1 MLDRN
6 IANYCS
12 SNGIRFS
19 ISDLSPPTARVM
31 PTVYM
36 DRSDISL
43 YDAQYSEGGKVPIPQ
58 SVIHDVL
65 SALLRFKRTCE
76 DFGLKSDRIRVV
88 ATEATREAINSEDFR
103 QQIQSRTGW
112 PVELLPKEEEG
123 RLGAMGIASSFS
135 SVKGLAL
142 DLGGGSVQISWLY
155 SESGQ
160 VETSPKGSVS
170 FPYGAAALTK
180 LMEGAPGAREQQK
193 LQNQLSK
200 NFEQAIEYLKMPAT
214 LIKEAMKEEG
224 FTLYLSGG
232 GFRGWGYIL
241 MSLHA
246 TQPYPIPMI
255 NGFRV
260 PRSAFLPDLQSPPD
274 SSMFRIS
281 SRRASQV
288 PAVKFLIT
296 ALTQSLPFISNIYF
310 AQGGVREGLL
320 FSTLPPQ
327 IRSQDPL
334 IIATLEYSPGSTQDL
349 AALLC
354 ASIPPFVS
362 KSTTANFFT
371 SNFLTSIIHLLTAH
385 AHLTKDIRAATSL
398 RATTTGLLASTH
410 GISHSDR
417 AVLALVLCERWG
429 AELSLADTQF
439 HSLLQSLVG
448 QEVSWWAKYLGRV
461 ARGLG
466 DLFPTGLMREE
477 ERKGSIAIEAEWLSL
492 PPSSHHN
499 KKENNQKSSNIATTD
514 NSKVILIN
522 IVQLREGIDTA
533 LRNWAEQLEK
543 VGKKKNWV
551 GGAEGFGFKVQVQVK
566 QKILHANDPGAGGG
580 ERAGEVEERRT
591 SDDIRMDQGD

>member
-1 MLDRN
+1 
-6 IANYCS
+6 
-12 SNGIRFS
+12 
-19 ISDLSPPTARVM
+19 M

-58 SVIHDVL
+58 SVIDDVL
-65 SALLRFKRTCE
+65 FALLRFKRTCE
-76 DFGLKSDRIRVV
+76 DFGLNRDHIRVV
-88 ATEATREAINSEDFR
+88 ATEATREAINSEYFR
-103 QQIQSRTGW
+103 LQIQSRTGW

-155 SESGQ
+155 SKSGK
-160 VETSPKGSVS
+160 VETSPNGSAS

-180 LMEGAPGAREQQK
+180 LMEGALGERELQK
-193 LQNQLSK
+193 LQNQVAK
-200 NFEQAIEYLKMPAT
+200 NFEQAIEYLEIPAT
-214 LIKEAMKEEG
+214 LVKEAMEDEG

-246 TQPYPIPMI
+246 TQPYPIPII

-260 PRSAFLPDLQSPPD
+260 PRSAFLPDLQSPPEG
-274 SSMFRIS
+274 SMFRIS

-334 IIATLEYSPGSTQDL
+334 VIATLAYGPGSTQDL
-349 AALLC
+349 AALLR

-362 KSTTANFFT
+362 KSTTAKFFT

-385 AHLTKDIRAATSL
+385 AHLPKDIRAATSL

-466 DLFPTGLMREE
+466 HLFPTGLMREGE
-477 ERKGSIAIEAEWLSL
+477 QNGSLAIEAEWISSS
-492 PPSSHHN
+492 PSPHHN
-499 KKENNQKSSNIATTD
+499 KRETKKKLLNTATTD

-522 IVQLREGIDTA
+522 IVQLREGIGTA
-533 LRNWAEQLEK
+533 LRIWAEQLEK

-551 GGAEGFGFKVQVQVK
+551 GGEGGFGFKVQVQVE
-566 QKILHANDPGAGGG
+566 QKILPADDPGTGGG
-580 ERAGEVEERRT
+580 ERRGEVEERGT
-591 SDDIRMDQGD
+591 SDDVIKD

>member
-1 MLDRN
+1 
-6 IANYCS
+6 
-12 SNGIRFS
+12 
-19 ISDLSPPTARVM
+19 M

-65 SALLRFKRTCE
+65 SALLRFKRICE
-76 DFGLKSDRIRVV
+76 DFGLKNDRIRVV
-88 ATEATREAINSEDFR
+88 ATEATREAVNSEDFR
-103 QQIQSRTGW
+103 RQIQSTTGW

-155 SESGQ
+155 SKSGK

-180 LMEGAPGAREQQK
+180 LMEGALGARELQN
-193 LQNQLSK
+193 LQNQLAK
-200 NFEQAIEYLKMPAT
+200 NFEQAVEYLEMPAT
-214 LIKEAMKEEG
+214 LVKEAMEEEG

-246 TQPYPIPMI
+246 TQPYPIPII

-296 ALTQSLPFISNIYF
+296 ALTQSLPSISNIYF

-320 FSTLPPQ
+320 FSTLSPQ

-334 IIATLEYSPGSTQDL
+334 VIATLNYGPGSTQDL
-349 AALLC
+349 AALLR
-354 ASIPPFVS
+354 ASIPLFVS
-362 KSTTANFFT
+362 KGTTARFFT
-371 SNFLTSIIHLLTAH
+371 SNFLTSIIHLQTAH
-385 AHLTKDIRAATSL
+385 AHLPKDIRAATSL

-466 DLFPTGLMREE
+466 DLFPTGLMREW
-477 ERKGSIAIEAEWLSL
+477 ERKGSIAIEAEWIS
-492 PPSSHHN
+492 PSPSPHHK
-499 KKENNQKSSNIATTD
+499 KKENNKKSSNIATTD
-514 NSKVILIN
+514 NSKVILID

-533 LRNWAEQLEK
+533 LRVWAEQLEK

-551 GGAEGFGFKVQVQVK
+551 GGEGGFGFKVQVQVE
-566 QKILHANDPGAGGG
+566 QKILRAGESGAGGG
-580 ERAGEVEERRT
+580 ERGGELEERGT
-591 SDDIRMDQGD
+591 SDGVIKD